1 MPPVEDVFRND
12 PARKPGKGGEAE
24 AFAKDLAGSADMVFR
39 TLSGEKDVR
48 IAFRTGGAGPVTMPP
63 DSDGRTLFLPEKIEA
78 GTPEGRRRARA
89 EIDTAAAWVARHDAD
104 IHRNHTPE
112 TGRARRIYNALEKA
126 RCEALFGRDF
136 KGAAANMEQTVRDY
150 VLDEAPQ
157 DSAAQQALGAVY
169 MMALEKI
176 SGDPLKGPNGEFVA
190 SQKKTID
197 KKMLSRRDRALNV
210 FKRLAGRAEKTVEQQ
225 VADLAVHAENEEE
238 YAKRAAALSDA
249 LAPLFDIEQ
258 QQWTQEKSE
267 KSRREEEKSRSGN
280 GQGQSNQSQNSEGKR
295 GQDKSDQDK
304 SDQDKSGR
312 DGKGDPSP
320 SSPQE
325 PPDQE
330 QEDRKDAPSSET
342 LAPSPTAA
350 RPEDRPQ
357 PEEVSLREAFQAK
370 ADHHADDGK
379 TGTVPRPLLLDPQE
393 VDPDYKI
400 FTKEFDRVVSGGE
413 FAAKEGADV
422 AVCRQE
428 LDMLL
433 QSQDALVSRLAVRL
447 QRKLMAMQRRSWAC
461 DLDDGKLDPARLARI
476 VADPR
481 QPLAYREEK
490 ESPFRETAVT
500 ILVDNSGSMQMPR
513 DKINMA
519 AMTADTLA
527 RVLER
532 AGIGTEI
539 LGFTTAIENL
549 SREKYLRLSK
559 ATAGRVEDLVHVVYK
574 RAGQPYR
581 RCRED
586 IAAMLGG
593 CLLENV
599 DGEALAWA
607 YNRLIARPEERKIL
621 LVVSDGAPY
630 AKYKDK
636 YGGPNPMYLSYHL
649 KKVVKFIE
657 QKTPV
662 ELAAIGI
669 GNDVGEYYK
678 NAVTIHKP
686 SQLAPVLIGKLD
698 ALFDPPEKAA
708 RRVAN
713 RKALRASL

>member
-1 MPPVEDVFRND
+1 MPPVEDVFSDD
-12 PARKPGKGGEAE
+12 PARKPGKGAGEAE
-24 AFAKDLAGSADMVFR
+24 AFAKDLAGSAGTVFKA
-39 TLSGEKDVR
+39 LSGDRDVR
-48 IAFRTGGAGPVTMPP
+48 IAFRTRGTGPVTMPP
-63 DSDGRTLFLPEKIEA
+63 DSDGKTLFLPEKIEA

-104 IHRNHTPE
+104 IHRKHAPE
-112 TGRARRIYNALEKA
+112 TGRSRRIYNALEKA
-126 RCEALFGRDF
+126 RCEALLGRGF
-136 KGAAANMEQTVRDY
+136 KGAATNMEQVVRDY
-150 VLDEAPQ
+150 VLNDAPQ
-157 DSAAQQALGAVY
+157 DDAAQQALGAVY

-176 SGDPLKGPNGEFVA
+176 SGDSLKGPNREFVA
-190 SQKKTID
+190 AQKKNLD
-197 KKMLSRRDRALNV
+197 QKMLSRRERALNV
-210 FKRLAGRAEKTVEQQ
+210 FKRLVGRAENTVEQQ

-238 YAKRAAALSDA
+238 YAKRAAALSDS
-249 LAPLFDIEQ
+249 LAPLFDIRQ

-267 KSRREEEKSRSGN
+267 KSRREEEKSRNGN
-280 GQGQSNQSQNSEGKR
+280 SQRQNSRSRNNEGKSGQGK
-295 GQDKSDQDK
+295 KDQG
-304 SDQDKSGR
+304 KSGR
-312 DGKGDPSP
+312 DGNDDPSP
-320 SSPQE
+320 PSPQE
-325 PPDQE
+325 SADQKK
-330 QEDRKDAPSSET
+330 EDGKDAPS
-342 LAPSPTAA
+342 AA
-350 RPEDRPQ
+350 RPGDRPQ
-357 PEEVSLREAFQAK
+357 PEEVSLRDAFQQK
-370 ADHHADDGK
+370 SDYHAGEEK

-400 FTKEFDRVVSGGE
+400 FTKEFDRVVSGRE
-413 FAAKEGADV
+413 FAAKEGVDV
-422 AVCRQE
+422 ALCRQE

-433 QSQDALVSRLAVRL
+433 QNQDALVSRLAVRL

-500 ILVDNSGSMQMPR
+500 ILVDNSGSMQMPTR

-532 AGIGTEI
+532 AGIGAEI
-539 LGFTTAIENL
+539 LGFTTSAENL
-549 SREKYLRLSK
+549 SQKKYLRLSE
-559 ATAGRVEDLVHVVYK
+559 ATAGRVEDLVHIIYK

-593 CLLENV
+593 SLDQNV

-621 LVVSDGAPY
+621 IVVSDGAPFACY
-630 AKYKDK
+630 QDK
-636 YGGPNPMYLSYHL
+636 YGDPNPMYLSRHL

-657 QKTPV
+657 EKTPV

-669 GNDVGEYYK
+669 GNNVGEYYK
-678 NAVTIHKP
+678 NAVTIHNP

-708 RRVAN
+708 RRAAN
-713 RKALRASL
+713 RKALKASL